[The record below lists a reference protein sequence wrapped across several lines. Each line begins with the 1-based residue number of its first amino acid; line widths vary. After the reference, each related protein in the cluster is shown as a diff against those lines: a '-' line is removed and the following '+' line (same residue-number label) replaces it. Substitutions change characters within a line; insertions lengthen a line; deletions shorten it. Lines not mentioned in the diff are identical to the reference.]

1 MHFDLKGAPPKVS
14 YLKQIFPVIKEAGA
28 NAIVLEYEDMF
39 PFSGPLSPVPAKNAY
54 TKEDVQTILNLA
66 KSHNFEIIPLVQ
78 TFGHLEF
85 VLKLKEFRELREV
98 DDFPQAIC
106 PSRNESFSLVE
117 NIIDQV
123 MALHP
128 NTRWLHIGC
137 DEVYHLGY
145 CSKCMRL
152 DRDNLFLSHVA
163 RVARYVREKHKVNIF
178 IIFFVFIMKLNA
190 YFLIF
195 FFSVFIE
202 HRVFCYYIGL
212 CNYDYANVTVTI
224 LPGS

>member
-163 RVARYVREKHKVNIF
+163 RVARYVREKHKVNIY
-178 IIFFVFIMKLNA
+178 N
-190 YFLIF
+190 FLCVHYEIKCLFSCSFF
-195 FFSVFIE
+195 FFSF
-202 HRVFCYYIGL
+202 HRRYG
-212 CNYDYANVTVTI
+212 I
-224 LPGS
+224 LLV